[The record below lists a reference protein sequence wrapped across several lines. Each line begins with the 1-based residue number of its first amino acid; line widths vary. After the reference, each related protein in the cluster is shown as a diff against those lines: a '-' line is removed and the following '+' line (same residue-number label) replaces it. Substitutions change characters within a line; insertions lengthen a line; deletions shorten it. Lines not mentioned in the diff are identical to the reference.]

1 MCAGVVIATLSIPS
15 IRREKGEGKKS
26 SDYLRLRGEEAEVV
40 ARSAP
45 SGVQNHQTI
54 FQRLA
59 FCRKI

>member
-15 IRREKGEGKKS
+15 IRREKGGEGKNS
-26 SDYLRLRGEEAEVV
+26 SDYLRLRGEAEVV
-40 ARSAP
+40 ARSPP

-54 FQRLA
+54 FHRLA